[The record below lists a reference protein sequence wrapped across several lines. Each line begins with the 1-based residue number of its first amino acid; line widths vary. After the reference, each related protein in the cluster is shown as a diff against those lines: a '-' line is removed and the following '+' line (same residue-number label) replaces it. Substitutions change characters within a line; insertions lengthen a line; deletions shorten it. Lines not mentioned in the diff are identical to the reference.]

1 MKTVFLFTIAMA
13 CQLAALAQQPD
24 IQYKTKKT
32 TRTYSVDADEAA
44 VVASQKD
51 GKMIEDLLKKRFRA
65 LGKLDAKDIAA
76 CYDASPVYVS
86 GEKFTTISAYLAQ
99 SMPMF
104 NGKLEVGNH
113 HLKYEMQDVGFA
125 TAEETYD
132 YTYTAK
138 DGTTVKGSA
147 LATYVVKK
155 RNNQWIIIQNHLSFK
170 RA

>member
-1 MKTVFLFTIAMA
+1 MKKVFLTT
-13 CQLAALAQQPD
+13 CLVTGSLLAVAQQPD
-24 IQYKTKKT
+24 IQYKTKKV

-44 VVASQKD
+44 VVASEKD
-51 GKMIEDLLKKRFRA
+51 GKMIEDLLKRRFKA
-65 LGKLDAKDIAA
+65 TGKLDTKGIVA

-86 GEKFTTISAYLAQ
+86 GEKFANISAYLAQ

-104 NGKLEVGNH
+104 NGKLEVNNH

-125 TAEETYD
+125 TAEESYD
-132 YTYTAK
+132 YAFVAN
-138 DGTTVKGSA
+138 DGKAVKGTA

-155 RNNQWIIIQNHLSFK
+155 RNNQWIIVQQHLSFK